1 MKSEFVIGI
10 FSIIMPIIA
19 LFIGAYFQRQ
29 RDKLKIEQEAF
40 FVKKREL
47 YLNVIE
53 PIMRML
59 STHNDS
65 KVQGKARD
73 EILSLNYK
81 KTCLEFTLY
90 GNDGTVRAFNNLFQL
105 IFEPDTYT
113 NDATILLPFLGK
125 LNLEMRKELGN
136 KKTSFDEFNML
147 EYLIKDI
154 KSVKREKKTIYLKA
168 LKKINE
174 G

>member
-1 MKSEFVIGI
+1 MKSEFIIGVS
-10 FSIIMPIIA
+10 SIIMPIIA
-19 LFIGAYFQRQ
+19 LFIGAYFQKQ
-29 RDKLKIEQEAF
+29 RDKLKIEQETF

-47 YLNVIE
+47 YLSVIE

-59 STHNDS
+59 STHNDT
-65 KVQGKARD
+65 KVQEKAKN

-105 IFEPDTYT
+105 IYDPKKYT
-113 NDATILLPFLGK
+113 EDPTILLPFLGK

-136 KKTSFDEFNML
+136 HATKFDEFNML

-154 KSVKREKKTIYLKA
+154 KSVKNDKKS
-168 LKKINE
+168 
-174 G
+174 